1 MSPFKFIYV
10 IYKLRLKN
18 GLNGTE
24 IGAGFI
30 LRANSSQFSGQNP
43 ALPPIGL
50 EQFPSIQS

>member
-24 IGAGFI
+24 IGVRFI
-30 LRANSSQFSGQNP
+30 LRANQSRFPGQNP
-43 ALPPIGL
+43 ALLPDGR
-50 EQFPSIQS
+50 EQFPSIHA